1 MAKRTT
7 KLILPDEIITSK
19 IYLIRDKKVMLDHDL
34 AKLYNVET
42 KVLKQAVRRNINRF
56 PDDFMFE
63 LINQEFSI
71 LRSQIVTSSWGGS
84 RYVPM
89 AFTEQ
94 GVAMLSSVLNSDQA
108 IMVNIQIMRVF
119 TKIREI
125 LTDNLSVRLEIEE
138 IKKQLLNHDKNIE
151 LVFSYLDE
159 LIEKHDNPTPRKSIG
174 FKTSAKDKT

>member
-1 MAKRTT
+1 MAKRNSNS
-7 KLILPDEIITSK
+7 ILPDEIITSK

-34 AKLYNVET
+34 AKLYKVET
-42 KVLKQAVRRNINRF
+42 KVLKQAVRRNIKRF
-56 PDDFMFE
+56 PIDFMFE
-63 LINQEFSI
+63 LTNQEFSI
-71 LRSQIVTSSWGGS
+71 LRSQFVTSSWGGS

-94 GVAMLSSVLNSDQA
+94 GVAMLSSVLNSDHA

-119 TKIREI
+119 SRIREM

-138 IKKQLLNHDKNIE
+138 IKKQLGNHDKNIE

-159 LIEKHDNPTPRKSIG
+159 LIEKHENPKPRKAIG
-174 FKTSAKDKT
+174 FKTSSNGNR